1 MFAKQNSREDVS
13 PWAII
18 SAVAPIKLQGVWI
31 MTAEMTRAMWLT
43 EE

>member
-1 MFAKQNSREDVS
+1 MFARQNSREDVR

-18 SAVAPIKLQGVWI
+18 NVVAPMKLQGVWI
-31 MTAEMTRAMWLT
+31 IMAVMTRAIWLT

>member
-1 MFAKQNSREDVS
+1 MLARQNKSEDVR

-18 SAVAPIKLQGVWI
+18 SVVAPIKLHGVWI
-31 MTAEMTRAMWLT
+31 MIAAITRAMWLT

>member
-1 MFAKQNSREDVS
+1 MFAKQNSREDVR

-18 SAVAPIKLQGVWI
+18 SVVAPIKLHGVWI
-31 MTAEMTRAMWLT
+31 MMAVMTRAMWLT